1 MPFRAPTRIVNP
13 NRQQLEPHTVD
24 TFKTAIPPQSF
35 IGPRPKRWTHPPS
48 PTAQGLKTPPEV
60 PAPKMCQR
68 KGCTARA
75 TADVNGEQLC
85 PWHSLGYVMDAPR
98 PAAPAK
104 PYKFDGPIKTTRPC
118 AVCRDRLAWFDGNT
132 CGPCAGTDRPTE
144 IVLGGTES
152 GVDASDLFPG

>member
-1 MPFRAPTRIVNP
+1 
-13 NRQQLEPHTVD
+13 
-24 TFKTAIPPQSF
+24 
-35 IGPRPKRWTHPPS
+35 
-48 PTAQGLKTPPEV
+48 
-60 PAPKMCQR
+60 MCQR

-152 GVDASDLFPG
+152 GVDASDLFPGVRRELAGPRSLTTLDIWRQQAREESDERERLIKEYLNRE